1 MALAAIELQE
11 TRNMNYSGGKTAA
24 TRRFAIWDDAA
35 PLTTPKQIRD
45 TFGTTINGLD
55 IPTRNSLFPGEIGIY
70 ARSYS
75 ITVRDDGSGIWNL
88 DWHYEN
94 GEPFQFQ
101 PLEIGYTQFSVD
113 WSAEFRDVWRTNPGL
128 VIPPFGSPN
137 VLESDIGGRKVDS
150 AGLPLS
156 VLSYF
161 STIEFTETVALE
173 TLPDR
178 SQSIRAVRGTRNAV
192 DFQGAPRGQ
201 VVYKGARAQR
211 VALDKVSLTHS
222 FAQDAQMHL
231 IQVPRRGAD
240 GQVLLSEA
248 SPGILRAAIVAYEQP
263 FPDFTDFNALSENF

>member
-11 TRNMNYSGGKTAA
+11 TRNMNYSGGKISA

-35 PLTTPKQIRD
+35 PITTPAQVREA
-45 TFGTTINGLD
+45 FGTTVGSVD
-55 IPTRNSLFPGEIGIY
+55 IPVRNSLFPGEIGIY

-75 ITVRDDGSGIWNL
+75 ITAREDGSGVWNL
-88 DWHYEN
+88 EWNYEN

-101 PLEIGYTQFSVD
+101 PLEIGYTQFSID

-128 VIPPFGSPN
+128 LLPPFGSPN
-137 VLESDIGGRKVDS
+137 VLQSDIGGRKVDS

-156 VLSYF
+156 VLAFF

-173 TLPDR
+173 TIPDR
-178 SQSIRAVRGTRNAV
+178 SLNIRAVRGTRNAV

-201 VVYKGARAQR
+201 VVYKGAKAQR
-211 VALDKVSLTHS
+211 VALDKVSLTHY

-248 SPGILRAAIVAYEQP
+248 SPGILRAATVAFEQP